1 MGSPHEQ
8 CSAGLPGEGPF
19 YLHSASGDKVGKEVT
34 ISQAAHAQHML
45 NTCSAHALQHT
56 ANMLSRAEVAGYSV
70 IYSRAGYVPSN
81 CATCSIIHSSRY
93 AVSMFANTVTCPLQI
108 YLSKTHHFSL
118 PHLLLLLL
126 LLPFLLFFNSQL
138 SLSTPMYPLSPP
150 PSPLRPSLHPSFPR
164 SSSSQISPCDVTATS
179 YTPEP
184 QRPPFS
190 SDTSPP
196 AQPPVGRRNYKT
208 ELHNSLSKSC
218 YTYVLG

>member
-70 IYSRAGYVPSN
+70 IYSRAGYVPFN

-126 LLPFLLFFNSQL
+126 LLPFLLFLLPHREQGKLKEAIKCLQETLDIREKHFHSDHPAVASTYNNL
-138 SLSTPMYPLSPP
+138 SV
-150 PSPLRPSLHPSFPR
+150 LHGKIGDFK
-164 SSSSQISPCDVTATS
+164 AA
-179 YTPEP
+179 EP
-184 QRPPFS
+184 YCKKALEIRQKVQR
-190 SDTSPP
+190 
-196 AQPPVGRRNYKT
+196 R
-208 ELHNSLSKSC
+208 EL
-218 YTYVLG
+218 